1 MLYCLHIALIHL
13 SGAASGQL
21 VHIVQSYSIRSLALQ
36 NVMQSSA
43 DTALVRYQHHQAFA
57 CQLPSNLPSG
67 V

>member
-13 SGAASGQL
+13 PGADSGQL
-21 VHIVQSYSIRSLALQ
+21 VQSYSIKSLALR